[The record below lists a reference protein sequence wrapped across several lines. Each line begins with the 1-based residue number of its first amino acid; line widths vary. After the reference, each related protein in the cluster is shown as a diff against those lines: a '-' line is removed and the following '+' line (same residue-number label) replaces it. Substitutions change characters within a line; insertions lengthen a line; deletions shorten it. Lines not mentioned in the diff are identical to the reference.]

1 MEILIIYLIEVLIIM
16 IFIMLSALFSGSETA
31 YTTIDEVT
39 LMRLVREKKIKEED
53 MKYWAKSSS
62 MIPTLLVGNNIVNI
76 TASSIA
82 TVLAIRIAQALP
94 NFSENIMV
102 TISTATITV
111 LIIIFGEILPKVL
124 MRVNAEK
131 TIPYLLYFMK
141 ICHFIFKPIT
151 FLMDKITTFIMNYLV
166 PKKLRN
172 PEKRS
177 ALASMDDIATIID
190 MGHKEG
196 IIKESTHELLTGVI
210 DFRSKTVEDIMTPRV
225 DMVCIEAETDINDI
239 IQLTVET
246 GLSRFP
252 VYEET
257 IDHIIGI
264 FHTRSLFKDYL
275 KSNKNTKTK
284 NKAIDYIMLPYFI
297 PETKTISSLFNDMQK
312 KKLQMA
318 ITIDEYGGTSG
329 LVTMEDI
336 VEEIMGDIEDESDKK
351 EEDLI
356 SYYNAS
362 KEKTILFGTMLRI
375 TPGGD
380 VAHIT
385 NELFKN
391 KSFTIDELVNTKHNN
406 YAAVYRGHYYFC
418 MDDKHLITNLPTN
431 KTITRLQTYVN
442 FLLSS
447 EDFELTPI
455 IISSPENKLSDLKRI
470 TVKNPF
476 TDTF

>member
-1 MEILIIYLIEVLIIM
+1 
-16 IFIMLSALFSGSETA
+16 MLSALFSGSETA

-141 ICHFIFKPIT
+141 ICHLIFKPIT

-329 LVTMEDI
+329 LVTIEDI

-356 SYYNAS
+356 KFKGKRIIVNGTAS
-362 KEKTILFGTMLRI
+362 IEEINEVLNWNIEEHEEYQTIAGYVIDKL
-375 TPGGD
+375 D
-380 VAHIT
+380 HIPET
-385 NELFKN
+385 NERLILN
-391 KSFTIDELVNTKHNN
+391 G
-406 YAAVYRGHYYFC
+406 YRIRI
-418 MDDKHLITNLPTN
+418 MKI
-431 KTITRLQTYVN
+431 
-442 FLLSS
+442 
-447 EDFELTPI
+447 EDRRIIEMEFTPI
-455 IISSPENKLSDLKRI
+455 KNIRIIETNEEEIKNIANENKEDNI
-470 TVKNPF
+470 
-476 TDTF
+476 

>member
-1 MEILIIYLIEVLIIM
+1 MEILIIYLIEILIIM

-141 ICHFIFKPIT
+141 ICYLIFKPIT

-356 SYYNAS
+356 KFKGKRIIVNGTAS
-362 KEKTILFGTMLRI
+362 IEEINEVLNWNIEEHEEYQTIAGYVIDKL
-375 TPGGD
+375 D
-380 VAHIT
+380 HIPET
-385 NELFKN
+385 NERLILN
-391 KSFTIDELVNTKHNN
+391 G
-406 YAAVYRGHYYFC
+406 YRIRI
-418 MDDKHLITNLPTN
+418 MKI
-431 KTITRLQTYVN
+431 
-442 FLLSS
+442 
-447 EDFELTPI
+447 EDRRIIEMEFTPI
-455 IISSPENKLSDLKRI
+455 KNIRIIETNEEEIKNIANENKEDNI
-470 TVKNPF
+470 
-476 TDTF
+476 

>member
-1 MEILIIYLIEVLIIM
+1 MEILIIYLIEILIIM

-62 MIPTLLVGNNIVNI
+62 MIPTLLVVNNIVNI

-141 ICHFIFKPIT
+141 ICHLIFKPIT

-356 SYYNAS
+356 KFKGKRIIVNGTAS
-362 KEKTILFGTMLRI
+362 IEEINEVLNWNIEEHEEYQTIAGYVIDKL
-375 TPGGD
+375 D
-380 VAHIT
+380 HIPET
-385 NELFKN
+385 NERLILN
-391 KSFTIDELVNTKHNN
+391 G
-406 YAAVYRGHYYFC
+406 YRIRI
-418 MDDKHLITNLPTN
+418 MKI
-431 KTITRLQTYVN
+431 
-442 FLLSS
+442 
-447 EDFELTPI
+447 EDRRIIEMEFTPI
-455 IISSPENKLSDLKRI
+455 KNIRIIETNEEEIKNIANENKEDNI
-470 TVKNPF
+470 
-476 TDTF
+476 

>member
-1 MEILIIYLIEVLIIM
+1 MEILIIYLIEILIIM

-141 ICHFIFKPIT
+141 ICHLIFKPIT

-356 SYYNAS
+356 KFKGKRIIVNGTAS
-362 KEKTILFGTMLRI
+362 IEDINEVLNWNIEEHEEYQTIAGYVIDKL
-375 TPGGD
+375 D
-380 VAHIT
+380 HIPET
-385 NELFKN
+385 NE
-391 KSFTIDELVNTKHNN
+391 
-406 YAAVYRGHYYFC
+406 R
-418 MDDKHLITNLPTN
+418 
-431 KTITRLQTYVN
+431 
-442 FLLSS
+442 
-447 EDFELTPI
+447 
-455 IISSPENKLSDLKRI
+455 
-470 TVKNPF
+470 
-476 TDTF
+476 

>member
-1 MEILIIYLIEVLIIM
+1 MEILIIYLIEILIIM
-16 IFIMLSALFSGSETA
+16 IFIMFSALFSGSETA

-141 ICHFIFKPIT
+141 ICHLIFKPIT

-356 SYYNAS
+356 KFKGKRIIVNGTAS
-362 KEKTILFGTMLRI
+362 IEEINEVLNWDIEEHEEYQTIAGYVIDKL
-375 TPGGD
+375 D
-380 VAHIT
+380 HIPET
-385 NELFKN
+385 NERLILN
-391 KSFTIDELVNTKHNN
+391 G
-406 YAAVYRGHYYFC
+406 YRIRI
-418 MDDKHLITNLPTN
+418 MKI
-431 KTITRLQTYVN
+431 
-442 FLLSS
+442 
-447 EDFELTPI
+447 EDRRIIEMEFTPI
-455 IISSPENKLSDLKRI
+455 KNIRIIETNEEEIKNIANENKEDNI
-470 TVKNPF
+470 
-476 TDTF
+476 

>member
-1 MEILIIYLIEVLIIM
+1 MEILIIYLIEILIIM

-76 TASSIA
+76 TASSIT

-141 ICHFIFKPIT
+141 ICHLIFKPIT

-356 SYYNAS
+356 KFKGKRIIVNGTAS
-362 KEKTILFGTMLRI
+362 IEDINEVLNWNIEEHEEYQTIAGYVIDKL
-375 TPGGD
+375 D
-380 VAHIT
+380 HIPET
-385 NELFKN
+385 NERLILN
-391 KSFTIDELVNTKHNN
+391 G
-406 YAAVYRGHYYFC
+406 YRIRI
-418 MDDKHLITNLPTN
+418 MKI
-431 KTITRLQTYVN
+431 
-442 FLLSS
+442 
-447 EDFELTPI
+447 EDRRIIEMEFTPI
-455 IISSPENKLSDLKRI
+455 KNIRIIETNEEEIKNIANENKEDNI
-470 TVKNPF
+470 
-476 TDTF
+476 

>member
-1 MEILIIYLIEVLIIM
+1 MEILIIYLIEILIIM

-141 ICHFIFKPIT
+141 ICHLIFKPIT

-351 EEDLI
+351 EEDSI
-356 SYYNAS
+356 KFRGKRIIVNGTAS
-362 KEKTILFGTMLRI
+362 IEEINEVLNWNIEEHEEYQTIAGYVIDKL
-375 TPGGD
+375 D
-380 VAHIT
+380 HIPET
-385 NELFKN
+385 NERLILN
-391 KSFTIDELVNTKHNN
+391 G
-406 YAAVYRGHYYFC
+406 YRIRI
-418 MDDKHLITNLPTN
+418 MKI
-431 KTITRLQTYVN
+431 
-442 FLLSS
+442 
-447 EDFELTPI
+447 EDRRIIEMEFTPI
-455 IISSPENKLSDLKRI
+455 KNIRIIETNEEEIKNIANENKEDNI
-470 TVKNPF
+470 
-476 TDTF
+476 

>member
-1 MEILIIYLIEVLIIM
+1 MEILLIYFVEIFIIIVL
-16 IFIMLSALFSGSETA
+16 IMLSALFSGSETA

-39 LMRLVREKKIKEED
+39 LMRLVREKKIKEDD

-62 MIPTLLVGNNIVNI
+62 MIPSLLVGNNIVNI
-76 TASSIA
+76 TASSII
-82 TVLAIRIAQALP
+82 TVFAIRISRTFTNL
-94 NFSENIMV
+94 SENLTV
-102 TISTATITV
+102 TISTITITI
-111 LIIIFGEILPKVL
+111 LIITFGEILPKVL

-131 TIPYLLYFMK
+131 SIPYLLYFMK
-141 ICHFIFKPIT
+141 VSYFIFKPIT

-166 PKKLRN
+166 PKRLRN
-172 PEKRS
+172 TEKRS
-177 ALASMDDIATIID
+177 ALASMDDITTIIHI
-190 MGHKEG
+190 GHKEG

-210 DFRSKTVEDIMTPRV
+210 DFRSKTVEEIMTPRV
-225 DMVCIEAETDINDI
+225 DMVCIEADTDINDI
-239 IQLTVET
+239 IRLTVET

-275 KSNKNTKTK
+275 KSNNKNIKTK

-356 SYYNAS
+356 KFKGKRIIVNGTAS
-362 KEKTILFGTMLRI
+362 IEEINEALNWNIEEHEEYQTIAGYVIDKL
-375 TPGGD
+375 D
-380 VAHIT
+380 HIPET
-385 NELFKN
+385 NERLILN
-391 KSFTIDELVNTKHNN
+391 G
-406 YAAVYRGHYYFC
+406 YRIRI
-418 MDDKHLITNLPTN
+418 MK
-431 KTITRLQTYVN
+431 V
-442 FLLSS
+442 
-447 EDFELTPI
+447 EDRRIIEMELTPI
-455 IISSPENKLSDLKRI
+455 KNIRMIESNEEEKNIYDKNKEDNI
-470 TVKNPF
+470 
-476 TDTF
+476 

>member
-1 MEILIIYLIEVLIIM
+1 MEILIIYLIEILIIM

-141 ICHFIFKPIT
+141 ICHLIFKPIT

-275 KSNKNTKTK
+275 KSNKNTKIK

-351 EEDLI
+351 EKDLI
-356 SYYNAS
+356 KFKGKRIIVNGTAS
-362 KEKTILFGTMLRI
+362 IEEINEVLNWNIEEHEEYQTIAGYVIDKL
-375 TPGGD
+375 D
-380 VAHIT
+380 HIPET
-385 NELFKN
+385 NERLILN
-391 KSFTIDELVNTKHNN
+391 G
-406 YAAVYRGHYYFC
+406 YRIRI
-418 MDDKHLITNLPTN
+418 MKI
-431 KTITRLQTYVN
+431 
-442 FLLSS
+442 
-447 EDFELTPI
+447 EDRRIIEMEFTPI
-455 IISSPENKLSDLKRI
+455 KNIRIIETNEEEIKNIANENKEDNI
-470 TVKNPF
+470 
-476 TDTF
+476 

>member
-1 MEILIIYLIEVLIIM
+1 MEILIIYLIEILIIM

-356 SYYNAS
+356 KFKGKRIIVNGTAS
-362 KEKTILFGTMLRI
+362 IEEINEVLNWNIEEHEEYQTIAGYVIDKLDHIPETNERLILNGYRI
-375 TPGGD
+375 RIMKIEDRRIIEMEFTPIKNIRIIETNEEEIKN
-380 VAHIT
+380 IT
-385 NELFKN
+385 N
-391 KSFTIDELVNTKHNN
+391 
-406 YAAVYRGHYYFC
+406 
-418 MDDKHLITNLPTN
+418 
-431 KTITRLQTYVN
+431 
-442 FLLSS
+442 
-447 EDFELTPI
+447 
-455 IISSPENKLSDLKRI
+455 
-470 TVKNPF
+470 
-476 TDTF
+476 

>member
-1 MEILIIYLIEVLIIM
+1 MEILIIYLIEILIIM

-141 ICHFIFKPIT
+141 ICHLIFKPIT

-356 SYYNAS
+356 KFKGKRIIVNGTAS
-362 KEKTILFGTMLRI
+362 IEEINEVLNWNIEEHEEYQTIAGYVIDKL
-375 TPGGD
+375 D
-380 VAHIT
+380 HIPET
-385 NELFKN
+385 NERLILN
-391 KSFTIDELVNTKHNN
+391 G
-406 YAAVYRGHYYFC
+406 YRVRI
-418 MDDKHLITNLPTN
+418 MKI
-431 KTITRLQTYVN
+431 
-442 FLLSS
+442 
-447 EDFELTPI
+447 EDRRIIEMEFTPI
-455 IISSPENKLSDLKRI
+455 KNIRIIETNEEEIKNIANENKEDNI
-470 TVKNPF
+470 
-476 TDTF
+476 

>member
-1 MEILIIYLIEVLIIM
+1 MEILIIYLIEILIIM

-141 ICHFIFKPIT
+141 ICHLIFKPIT

-356 SYYNAS
+356 KFKGKRIIVNGTAS
-362 KEKTILFGTMLRI
+362 IEEINEVLNWNIEEHEEYQTIAGYVIDKL
-375 TPGGD
+375 D
-380 VAHIT
+380 HIPET
-385 NELFKN
+385 NERLILNGYRIRIMKVEDRRIIEMEFTPIKN
-391 KSFTIDELVNTKHNN
+391 IRMSESNEEESKNS
-406 YAAVYRGHYYFC
+406 
-418 MDDKHLITNLPTN
+418 DDKNN
-431 KTITRLQTYVN
+431 
-442 FLLSS
+442 
-447 EDFELTPI
+447 EE
-455 IISSPENKLSDLKRI
+455 
-470 TVKNPF
+470 
-476 TDTF
+476 

>member
-1 MEILIIYLIEVLIIM
+1 MEILIIYLIEILIIM
-16 IFIMLSALFSGSETA
+16 IFIMLSAIFSGSETA

-141 ICHFIFKPIT
+141 ICHLIFKPIT

-356 SYYNAS
+356 KFKGKRIIVNGTAS
-362 KEKTILFGTMLRI
+362 IEEINEVLNWNIEEHEEYQTIAGYVIDKL
-375 TPGGD
+375 D
-380 VAHIT
+380 HIPET
-385 NELFKN
+385 NERLILNGYRIRIMKIEDRRIIEMEFTPVKN
-391 KSFTIDELVNTKHNN
+391 IRIIE
-406 YAAVYRGHYYFC
+406 
-418 MDDKHLITNLPTN
+418 TNEEEIKN
-431 KTITRLQTYVN
+431 IAN
-442 FLLSS
+442 
-447 EDFELTPI
+447 
-455 IISSPENKLSDLKRI
+455 ENKEDNI
-470 TVKNPF
+470 
-476 TDTF
+476 

>member
-141 ICHFIFKPIT
+141 ICHLIFKPIT

-172 PEKRS
+172 HEKRS

-275 KSNKNTKTK
+275 KSNKNTKIK

-356 SYYNAS
+356 KFKGKRIIVNGTAS
-362 KEKTILFGTMLRI
+362 IEEINEVLNWNIEEHEEYQTIAGYVIDKL
-375 TPGGD
+375 D
-380 VAHIT
+380 HIPET
-385 NELFKN
+385 NERLILN
-391 KSFTIDELVNTKHNN
+391 G
-406 YAAVYRGHYYFC
+406 YRIRI
-418 MDDKHLITNLPTN
+418 MKI
-431 KTITRLQTYVN
+431 
-442 FLLSS
+442 
-447 EDFELTPI
+447 EDRRIIEMEFTPI
-455 IISSPENKLSDLKRI
+455 KNIRIIETNEEEIKNIANENKEDNI
-470 TVKNPF
+470 
-476 TDTF
+476 

>member
-1 MEILIIYLIEVLIIM
+1 MEILIIYLIEILIIM

-76 TASSIA
+76 TASSIT

-141 ICHFIFKPIT
+141 ICHLIFKPIT

-356 SYYNAS
+356 KFKGKRIIVNGTAS
-362 KEKTILFGTMLRI
+362 IEEINEVLNWNIEEHEEYQTIAGYVIDKL
-375 TPGGD
+375 D
-380 VAHIT
+380 HIPET
-385 NELFKN
+385 NERLILN
-391 KSFTIDELVNTKHNN
+391 G
-406 YAAVYRGHYYFC
+406 YRIRI
-418 MDDKHLITNLPTN
+418 MKI
-431 KTITRLQTYVN
+431 
-442 FLLSS
+442 
-447 EDFELTPI
+447 EDRRIIEMEFTPI
-455 IISSPENKLSDLKRI
+455 KNIRIIETNEEEIKNIANENKEDNI
-470 TVKNPF
+470 
-476 TDTF
+476 

>member
-1 MEILIIYLIEVLIIM
+1 MMEILIIYLIEILIIM

-76 TASSIA
+76 TASSIS

-141 ICHFIFKPIT
+141 ICHLIFKPIT

-356 SYYNAS
+356 KFKGKRIIVNGTAS
-362 KEKTILFGTMLRI
+362 IEEINEVLNWNIEEHEEYQTIAGYVIDKL
-375 TPGGD
+375 D
-380 VAHIT
+380 HIPET
-385 NELFKN
+385 NERLILN
-391 KSFTIDELVNTKHNN
+391 G
-406 YAAVYRGHYYFC
+406 YRIRI
-418 MDDKHLITNLPTN
+418 MKI
-431 KTITRLQTYVN
+431 
-442 FLLSS
+442 
-447 EDFELTPI
+447 EDRRIIEMEFTPI
-455 IISSPENKLSDLKRI
+455 KNIRIIETNEEEIKNIANENKEDNI
-470 TVKNPF
+470 
-476 TDTF
+476 

>member
-1 MEILIIYLIEVLIIM
+1 MEILIIYLIEILIIM

-76 TASSIA
+76 TASSIS

-141 ICHFIFKPIT
+141 ICHLIFKPIT

-356 SYYNAS
+356 KFKGKRIIVNGTAS
-362 KEKTILFGTMLRI
+362 IEEINEVLNWNIEEHEEYQTIAGYVIDKL
-375 TPGGD
+375 D
-380 VAHIT
+380 HIPET
-385 NELFKN
+385 NERLILN
-391 KSFTIDELVNTKHNN
+391 G
-406 YAAVYRGHYYFC
+406 YRIRI
-418 MDDKHLITNLPTN
+418 MKI
-431 KTITRLQTYVN
+431 
-442 FLLSS
+442 
-447 EDFELTPI
+447 EDRRIIEMEFTPI
-455 IISSPENKLSDLKRI
+455 KNIRIIETNEEEIKNIANENKEDNI
-470 TVKNPF
+470 
-476 TDTF
+476 

>member
-1 MEILIIYLIEVLIIM
+1 MEILIIYLIEILIIM

-141 ICHFIFKPIT
+141 ICHLIFKPIT

-356 SYYNAS
+356 KFKGKRIIVNGTAS
-362 KEKTILFGTMLRI
+362 IEEINEVLNWDIEEHEEYQTIAGYVIDKL
-375 TPGGD
+375 D
-380 VAHIT
+380 HIPET
-385 NELFKN
+385 NERLILN
-391 KSFTIDELVNTKHNN
+391 G
-406 YAAVYRGHYYFC
+406 YRIRI
-418 MDDKHLITNLPTN
+418 MKI
-431 KTITRLQTYVN
+431 
-442 FLLSS
+442 
-447 EDFELTPI
+447 EDRRIIEMEFTPI
-455 IISSPENKLSDLKRI
+455 KNIRIIETNEEEIKNIANENKEDNI
-470 TVKNPF
+470 
-476 TDTF
+476 

>member
-1 MEILIIYLIEVLIIM
+1 MEILLIYFVEIFIIIVLIT
-16 IFIMLSALFSGSETA
+16 LSALFSGSETA

-39 LMRLVREKKIKEED
+39 LMRLVREKKIKEDD

-62 MIPTLLVGNNIVNI
+62 MIPSLLVGNNIVNI
-76 TASSIA
+76 TASSII
-82 TVLAIRIAQALP
+82 TVFAIRISRTFTNL
-94 NFSENIMV
+94 SENLTV
-102 TISTATITV
+102 TISTITITI
-111 LIIIFGEILPKVL
+111 LIITFGEILPKVL

-131 TIPYLLYFMK
+131 SIPYLLYFMK
-141 ICHFIFKPIT
+141 VSYFIFKPIT

-166 PKKLRN
+166 PKRLRN
-172 PEKRS
+172 TEKRS
-177 ALASMDDIATIID
+177 ALASMDDITTIIHI
-190 MGHKEG
+190 GHKEG

-210 DFRSKTVEDIMTPRV
+210 DFRSKTVEEIMTPRV
-225 DMVCIEAETDINDI
+225 DMVCIEADTDINDI
-239 IQLTVET
+239 IRLTVET

-275 KSNKNTKTK
+275 KSNNKNIKTK

-356 SYYNAS
+356 KFKGKRIIVNGTAS
-362 KEKTILFGTMLRI
+362 IEEINEALNWNIEEHEEYQTIAGYVIDKL
-375 TPGGD
+375 D
-380 VAHIT
+380 HIPET
-385 NELFKN
+385 NERLILN
-391 KSFTIDELVNTKHNN
+391 G
-406 YAAVYRGHYYFC
+406 YRIRI
-418 MDDKHLITNLPTN
+418 MK
-431 KTITRLQTYVN
+431 V
-442 FLLSS
+442 
-447 EDFELTPI
+447 EDRRIIEMELTPI
-455 IISSPENKLSDLKRI
+455 
-470 TVKNPF
+470 KNIRMIESNEEEKNIY
-476 TDTF
+476 DKNEEDNI

>member
-53 MKYWAKSSS
+53 MKYWSKSSS

-141 ICHFIFKPIT
+141 ICHLIFKPIT

-356 SYYNAS
+356 KFKGKRIIVNGTAS
-362 KEKTILFGTMLRI
+362 IEEINEVLNWNIEEHEEYQTIAGYVIDKL
-375 TPGGD
+375 D
-380 VAHIT
+380 HIPET
-385 NELFKN
+385 NERLILN
-391 KSFTIDELVNTKHNN
+391 G
-406 YAAVYRGHYYFC
+406 YRIRI
-418 MDDKHLITNLPTN
+418 MKI
-431 KTITRLQTYVN
+431 
-442 FLLSS
+442 
-447 EDFELTPI
+447 EDRRIIEMEFTPI
-455 IISSPENKLSDLKRI
+455 KNIRIIETNEEEIKNIANENKEDNI
-470 TVKNPF
+470 
-476 TDTF
+476 

>member
-1 MEILIIYLIEVLIIM
+1 MEILIIYLIEILIIM

-141 ICHFIFKPIT
+141 ICHLIFKPIT

-356 SYYNAS
+356 KFKGKRIIVNGTAS
-362 KEKTILFGTMLRI
+362 IEEINEVLNWDIEEHEEYQTIAGYVIDKL
-375 TPGGD
+375 D
-380 VAHIT
+380 HIPET
-385 NELFKN
+385 NERLILNGYRIRIMKIEDRRIIEMEFTPVKN
-391 KSFTIDELVNTKHNN
+391 IRIIE
-406 YAAVYRGHYYFC
+406 
-418 MDDKHLITNLPTN
+418 TNEEEIKN
-431 KTITRLQTYVN
+431 IAN
-442 FLLSS
+442 
-447 EDFELTPI
+447 
-455 IISSPENKLSDLKRI
+455 ENKEDNI
-470 TVKNPF
+470 
-476 TDTF
+476 

>member
-1 MEILIIYLIEVLIIM
+1 MEILIIYLIEILIIM

-141 ICHFIFKPIT
+141 ICHLIFKPIT

-356 SYYNAS
+356 KFKGKRIIVNGTAS
-362 KEKTILFGTMLRI
+362 IEEINEVLNWNIEEHEEYQTIAGYVIDKL
-375 TPGGD
+375 D
-380 VAHIT
+380 HIPET
-385 NELFKN
+385 NERLILNGYRIRIMKIEDRRIIEMEFTPVKN
-391 KSFTIDELVNTKHNN
+391 IRIIE
-406 YAAVYRGHYYFC
+406 
-418 MDDKHLITNLPTN
+418 TNEEEIKN
-431 KTITRLQTYVN
+431 IAN
-442 FLLSS
+442 
-447 EDFELTPI
+447 
-455 IISSPENKLSDLKRI
+455 ENKEDNI
-470 TVKNPF
+470 
-476 TDTF
+476 

>member
-1 MEILIIYLIEVLIIM
+1 MEILIIYLIEILIIM

-76 TASSIA
+76 TASSIS

-141 ICHFIFKPIT
+141 ICHLIFKPIT
-151 FLMDKITTFIMNYLV
+151 FLMDKITTLIMNYLV

-356 SYYNAS
+356 KFKGKRIIVNGTAS
-362 KEKTILFGTMLRI
+362 IEDINEVLNWNIEEHEEYQTIAGYVIDKL
-375 TPGGD
+375 D
-380 VAHIT
+380 HIPET
-385 NELFKN
+385 NERLILN
-391 KSFTIDELVNTKHNN
+391 G
-406 YAAVYRGHYYFC
+406 YRIRI
-418 MDDKHLITNLPTN
+418 MKI
-431 KTITRLQTYVN
+431 
-442 FLLSS
+442 
-447 EDFELTPI
+447 EDRRIIEMEFTPI
-455 IISSPENKLSDLKRI
+455 KNIRIIETNEEEIKNIANENKEDNI
-470 TVKNPF
+470 
-476 TDTF
+476 

>member
-1 MEILIIYLIEVLIIM
+1 MEILIIYLIEILIIM

-356 SYYNAS
+356 KFKGKRIIVNGTAS
-362 KEKTILFGTMLRI
+362 IEEINEVLNWNIEEHEEYQTIAGYVIDKL
-375 TPGGD
+375 D
-380 VAHIT
+380 HIPET
-385 NELFKN
+385 NERLILN
-391 KSFTIDELVNTKHNN
+391 G
-406 YAAVYRGHYYFC
+406 YRIRI
-418 MDDKHLITNLPTN
+418 MKI
-431 KTITRLQTYVN
+431 
-442 FLLSS
+442 
-447 EDFELTPI
+447 EDRRIIEMEFTPI
-455 IISSPENKLSDLKRI
+455 KNIRIIETNEEEIKKIANENKEDNI
-470 TVKNPF
+470 
-476 TDTF
+476 

>member
-1 MEILIIYLIEVLIIM
+1 MEILIIYLIEILIIM

-131 TIPYLLYFMK
+131 TIPYHLYFMK
-141 ICHFIFKPIT
+141 ICHLIFKPIT

-356 SYYNAS
+356 KFKGKRIIVNGTAS
-362 KEKTILFGTMLRI
+362 IEEINEVLNWNIEEHEEYQTIAGYVIDKL
-375 TPGGD
+375 D
-380 VAHIT
+380 HIPET
-385 NELFKN
+385 NERLILN
-391 KSFTIDELVNTKHNN
+391 G
-406 YAAVYRGHYYFC
+406 YRIRI
-418 MDDKHLITNLPTN
+418 MKI
-431 KTITRLQTYVN
+431 
-442 FLLSS
+442 
-447 EDFELTPI
+447 EDRRIIEMEFTPI
-455 IISSPENKLSDLKRI
+455 KNIRIIETNEEEIKNIANENKEDNI
-470 TVKNPF
+470 
-476 TDTF
+476 

>member
-1 MEILIIYLIEVLIIM
+1 MEILIIYLIEILIIM

-141 ICHFIFKPIT
+141 ICHLIFKPIT

-264 FHTRSLFKDYL
+264 FHARSLFKDYL

-356 SYYNAS
+356 KFKGKRIIVNGTAS
-362 KEKTILFGTMLRI
+362 IEEINEVLNWNIEEHEEYQTIAGYVIDKL
-375 TPGGD
+375 D
-380 VAHIT
+380 HIPET
-385 NELFKN
+385 NERLILN
-391 KSFTIDELVNTKHNN
+391 G
-406 YAAVYRGHYYFC
+406 YRIRI
-418 MDDKHLITNLPTN
+418 MKI
-431 KTITRLQTYVN
+431 
-442 FLLSS
+442 
-447 EDFELTPI
+447 EDRRIIEMEFTPI
-455 IISSPENKLSDLKRI
+455 KNIRIIETNEEEIKNIANENKEDNI
-470 TVKNPF
+470 
-476 TDTF
+476 

>member
-1 MEILIIYLIEVLIIM
+1 MEILIIYLIEILIIM

-356 SYYNAS
+356 KFKGKRIIVNGTAS
-362 KEKTILFGTMLRI
+362 IEDINEVLNWNIEEHEEYQTIAGYVIDKL
-375 TPGGD
+375 D
-380 VAHIT
+380 HIPET
-385 NELFKN
+385 NERLILN
-391 KSFTIDELVNTKHNN
+391 G
-406 YAAVYRGHYYFC
+406 YRIRI
-418 MDDKHLITNLPTN
+418 MKI
-431 KTITRLQTYVN
+431 
-442 FLLSS
+442 
-447 EDFELTPI
+447 EDRRIIEMEFTPI
-455 IISSPENKLSDLKRI
+455 KNIRIIETNEEEIKNIANENKEDNI
-470 TVKNPF
+470 
-476 TDTF
+476 

>member
-1 MEILIIYLIEVLIIM
+1 MEILIIYLIEILIIM

-141 ICHFIFKPIT
+141 ICHLIFKPIT

-356 SYYNAS
+356 KFKGKRIIVNGTAS
-362 KEKTILFGTMLRI
+362 IEEI
-375 TPGGD
+375 
-380 VAHIT
+380 
-385 NELFKN
+385 NEVLN
-391 KSFTIDELVNTKHNN
+391 WNIEEHEE
-406 YAAVYRGHYYFC
+406 YQ
-418 MDDKHLITNLPTN
+418 
-431 KTITRLQTYVN
+431 TITV
-442 FLLSS
+442 
-447 EDFELTPI
+447 
-455 IISSPENKLSDLKRI
+455 
-470 TVKNPF
+470 
-476 TDTF
+476 

>member
-1 MEILIIYLIEVLIIM
+1 MEILIIYLIEILIIM

-141 ICHFIFKPIT
+141 ICHLIFKPIT

-336 VEEIMGDIEDESDKK
+336 VEEVMGDIEDESDKK

-356 SYYNAS
+356 KFKGKRIIVNGTAS
-362 KEKTILFGTMLRI
+362 IEEINEVLNWNIEEHEEYQTIAGYVIDKL
-375 TPGGD
+375 D
-380 VAHIT
+380 HIPET
-385 NELFKN
+385 NERLILN
-391 KSFTIDELVNTKHNN
+391 G
-406 YAAVYRGHYYFC
+406 YRIRI
-418 MDDKHLITNLPTN
+418 MKI
-431 KTITRLQTYVN
+431 
-442 FLLSS
+442 
-447 EDFELTPI
+447 EDRRIIEMEFTPI
-455 IISSPENKLSDLKRI
+455 KNIRIIETNEEEIKNIANENKEDNI
-470 TVKNPF
+470 
-476 TDTF
+476 

>member
-1 MEILIIYLIEVLIIM
+1 MEILIIYLIEILIIM

-141 ICHFIFKPIT
+141 ICHLIFKPIT

-239 IQLTVET
+239 IRLTVET

-356 SYYNAS
+356 KFKGKRIIVNGTAS
-362 KEKTILFGTMLRI
+362 IEDINEVLNWNIEEHEEYQTIAGYVIDKL
-375 TPGGD
+375 D
-380 VAHIT
+380 HIPET
-385 NELFKN
+385 NERLILN
-391 KSFTIDELVNTKHNN
+391 G
-406 YAAVYRGHYYFC
+406 YRIRI
-418 MDDKHLITNLPTN
+418 MKI
-431 KTITRLQTYVN
+431 
-442 FLLSS
+442 
-447 EDFELTPI
+447 EDRRIIEMEFTPI
-455 IISSPENKLSDLKRI
+455 KNIRIIETNEEEIKNIANENKEDNI
-470 TVKNPF
+470 
-476 TDTF
+476 

>member
-1 MEILIIYLIEVLIIM
+1 MEILIIYLIEILIIM

-141 ICHFIFKPIT
+141 ICHLIFKPIT

-264 FHTRSLFKDYL
+264 FHARSLFKDYL

-356 SYYNAS
+356 KFKGKRIIVNGTAS
-362 KEKTILFGTMLRI
+362 IEEINEVLNWDIEEHEEYQTIAGYVIDKL
-375 TPGGD
+375 D
-380 VAHIT
+380 HIPET
-385 NELFKN
+385 NERLILN
-391 KSFTIDELVNTKHNN
+391 G
-406 YAAVYRGHYYFC
+406 YRIRI
-418 MDDKHLITNLPTN
+418 MKI
-431 KTITRLQTYVN
+431 
-442 FLLSS
+442 
-447 EDFELTPI
+447 EDRRIIEMEFTPI
-455 IISSPENKLSDLKRI
+455 KNIRIIETNEEEIKNIANENKEDNI
-470 TVKNPF
+470 
-476 TDTF
+476 

>member
-1 MEILIIYLIEVLIIM
+1 MEILIIYLIEILIIM

-76 TASSIA
+76 TASSIS

-141 ICHFIFKPIT
+141 ICHLIFKPIT

-246 GLSRFP
+246 GLSRFR

-356 SYYNAS
+356 KFKGKRIIVNGTAS
-362 KEKTILFGTMLRI
+362 IEEINEVLNWDIEEHEEYQTIAGYVIDKL
-375 TPGGD
+375 D
-380 VAHIT
+380 HIPET
-385 NELFKN
+385 NERLILNGYRIRIMKIEDRRIIEMEFTPVKN
-391 KSFTIDELVNTKHNN
+391 IRIIE
-406 YAAVYRGHYYFC
+406 
-418 MDDKHLITNLPTN
+418 TNEEEIKN
-431 KTITRLQTYVN
+431 IAN
-442 FLLSS
+442 
-447 EDFELTPI
+447 
-455 IISSPENKLSDLKRI
+455 ENKEDNI
-470 TVKNPF
+470 
-476 TDTF
+476 